1 MTAALAKTAEEALVR
16 LRAAAPKNVELEL
29 YLSRSEERSIDL
41 RDGRLDGVQ
50 SAASEGA
57 GLRVI
62 GAGRMAF
69 AAAGQA
75 SVDAAMALLPRA
87 LEQLPHV
94 EADDKRALPVP
105 PKAADDAELSRSL
118 WDEKLF
124 TTSWDV
130 IRPRLE
136 ELSARVRKADK
147 RVASVLRAG
156 YSESRGEVAIASTR
170 GVMTH
175 ERGGSCSVG
184 ASALCDD
191 GGELQVGSAYQS
203 SRIAAA
209 LDFDLVARQAAER
222 TVALLGATKLPG
234 GRRSVIFDP
243 WVSGE
248 FLELISGL
256 LCADEA
262 QRGKSLLAGK
272 IGQKVGSSLLTFVD
286 DPRKKAGMASALYD
300 DEGAPT
306 ARKIM
311 IESGVVKD
319 FFHDAYTAAREG
331 RASNA
336 SAGRGSYRGLP
347 GPGPSNFY
355 LEAGKTSRDEL
366 MSSTKDGVLVL
377 DVMGMHMA
385 DPISGEFSVGVSGL
399 AVKDGKVGHAVKGA
413 MISGNLLELLDRVD
427 CVADDLTFY
436 GAMGAPTF
444 RVADLTV
451 A

>member
-1 MTAALAKTAEEALVR
+1 VTAALAKTAEEALVR

-156 YSESRGEVAIASTR
+156 YSESRG
-170 GVMTH
+170 
-175 ERGGSCSVG
+175 
-184 ASALCDD
+184 
-191 GGELQVGSAYQS
+191 
-203 SRIAAA
+203 
-209 LDFDLVARQAAER
+209 
-222 TVALLGATKLPG
+222 
-234 GRRSVIFDP
+234 
-243 WVSGE
+243 
-248 FLELISGL
+248 
-256 LCADEA
+256 
-262 QRGKSLLAGK
+262 
-272 IGQKVGSSLLTFVD
+272 
-286 DPRKKAGMASALYD
+286 
-300 DEGAPT
+300 
-306 ARKIM
+306 
-311 IESGVVKD
+311 
-319 FFHDAYTAAREG
+319 
-331 RASNA
+331 
-336 SAGRGSYRGLP
+336 
-347 GPGPSNFY
+347 
-355 LEAGKTSRDEL
+355 
-366 MSSTKDGVLVL
+366 
-377 DVMGMHMA
+377 
-385 DPISGEFSVGVSGL
+385 
-399 AVKDGKVGHAVKGA
+399 
-413 MISGNLLELLDRVD
+413 
-427 CVADDLTFY
+427 
-436 GAMGAPTF
+436 
-444 RVADLTV
+444 
-451 A
+451 